1 MARDT
6 KVRTR
11 MQEGQVEI
19 LVLVTHPMET
29 GLRKDKDT
37 GKVIPAHFI
46 QDVTLEINGKVAAEA
61 KLGIAVS
68 ENPLLGFRF
77 KPEAAKNG
85 SKLKVS
91 WKDNKGESSVVE
103 AVVEV

>member
-1 MARDT
+1 LRRLIAKIRNEDLHQW
-6 KVRTR
+6 
-11 MQEGQVEI
+11 QEIPRSAPVCS
-19 LVLVTHPMET
+19 
-29 GLRKDKDT
+29 KDKDT